1 MKWTGNGVVVTN
13 MVNTNSQFAGAPGQ
27 RNKYAVVDAY
37 FTQPAMDR
45 YILDLFTTAFNGNA
59 ARGQMSINQ
68 TNLAAWSA
76 ILGGVIAV
84 SNSVSSK
91 DFAKNPFL
99 QAQTVPVEVRPA
111 GIYNPFSSNQWP
123 AIVRLVTAINAIRA
137 TNVINPDTNF
147 WAQNVNNY
155 FQLGYPYL
163 RTRPVFS
170 RLGEILEVPEL
181 TVTSPFLGEV
191 TNNPVAQDMAMQR
204 GINDAV
210 YERIPQQILG
220 LLKDDPVPR
229 FTIYSWGQTLKPA
242 DRSVLTGGP
251 FFGMCTNYQ
260 ITAEVATRAVV
271 RVEGLPMHPQPLT
284 DPQQFKNVRLVIESY
299 NVLPPD

>member
-1 MKWTGNGVVVTN
+1 MKWTGNGVVATN
-13 MVNTNSQFAGAPGQ
+13 MVNTNSQFAGPPGQ
-27 RNKYAVVDAY
+27 RLKYAVPDAY
-37 FTQPAMDR
+37 FTQPVMDR

-91 DFAKNPFL
+91 DFSKNPFL
-99 QAQTVPVEVRPA
+99 QAQTVPVEIRPA
-111 GIYNPFSSNQWP
+111 GIYNPFVTNQRP
-123 AIVRLVTAINAIRA
+123 AIVQLVTAINAIRA
-137 TNVINPDTNF
+137 TNIISPDTNY
-147 WAQNVNNY
+147 WKQHVNDY
-155 FQLGYPYL
+155 FQLGYPFL
-163 RTRPVFS
+163 RTRPVFN

-181 TVTSPFLGEV
+181 TVASPFLGEI
-191 TNNPVAQDMAMQR
+191 TNNIVAQR

-229 FTIYSWGQTLKPA
+229 FTIYSWGQALKPA
-242 DRSVLTGGP
+242 DRSVVTGGP

-260 ITAEVATRAVV
+260 ITAEVVTRAVI
-271 RVEGLPMHPQPLT
+271 RVEGLPLHPQPLT
-284 DPQQFKNVRLVIESY
+284 DPQPFKNLRLVIESY